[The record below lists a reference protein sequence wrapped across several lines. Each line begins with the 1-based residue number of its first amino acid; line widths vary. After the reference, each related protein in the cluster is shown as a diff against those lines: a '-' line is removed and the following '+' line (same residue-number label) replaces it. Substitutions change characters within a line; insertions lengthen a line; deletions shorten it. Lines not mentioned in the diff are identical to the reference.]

1 MKNQKRDKFGRFSA
15 SSKSSQRKPIVKK
28 KNISIRNGSI
38 YSWRGL
44 SVRVRKDLNNGLKL
58 VSIHNNL
65 FGFAKPEELELID
78 RAQVEEYLQ

>member
-1 MKNQKRDKFGRFSA
+1 
-15 SSKSSQRKPIVKK
+15 
-28 KNISIRNGSI
+28 
-38 YSWRGL
+38 
-44 SVRVRKDLNNGLKL
+44 VRVRKDLNNGLKL